1 MMKDRKRSMVY
12 GIVYWGV
19 FTLTYFL
26 LATICLQT
34 RDPWSLS
41 STVWLPSGLL
51 LGVLCALPPA
61 RWPLWVITASALH
74 FSVSLIHDRPADIA
88 LTFAIIDPVIICP
101 LAFVWNNL
109 HNYARNLSHRAQT
122 WLLLTGVN
130 LGSILG
136 GVFSD
141 ILLKKLGYP
150 TSVTHFLT
158 WGISNATGCL
168 AITPLFIVNQLN
180 KGRRQWLS
188 YLQMFAAIM
197 IIPICIT
204 PFFLQSH
211 LFCNELVNNTL
222 LYLLLILSLLLAA
235 WLPLFPLCL
244 YFVFL
249 TMLASLATFYNYGPF
264 PAMLNGTQTIL
275 ASQIYLLVL
284 ISLGLLVSTREQHHR
299 SKYQRLLRQKR
310 LLSTFLQNRD
320 PVSFYLT
327 RETGEIDWLSH
338 ETVYGVLPSQLGNF
352 DLLLAHIHPEER
364 YKLLGWIKDDDGESS
379 EHCCDIRMLLSDGD
393 YHNLT
398 ICFSLYPSQDL
409 LGMLVKKNHCNNSCF

>member
-1 MMKDRKRSMVY
+1 MKHRKGSTLY
-12 GIVYWGV
+12 GMAYWGV
-19 FTLTYFL
+19 FILTYFL

-51 LGVLCALPPA
+51 LGVLCVLPPS

-88 LTFAIIDPVIICP
+88 LIFAIIDPLIICP
-101 LAFVWNNL
+101 LAFIWNNL
-109 HNYARNLSHRAQT
+109 HKYARNISYRAQT
-122 WLLLTGVN
+122 WLLLLGVN
-130 LGSILG
+130 FGSILG
-136 GVFSD
+136 GLFSD

-168 AITPLFIVNQLN
+168 AIAPLFIVNQLN

-188 YLQMFAAIM
+188 YPQLFAAM
-197 IIPICIT
+197 IIIPLCIT

-211 LFCNELVNNTL
+211 LFCNELVYNTL

-244 YFVFL
+244 YFVLL

-264 PAMLNGTQTIL
+264 PAMLKGMQTII

-299 SKYQRLLRQKR
+299 SKYQRLLRQKC
-310 LLSTFLQNRD
+310 LLSSFLQNRE
-320 PVSFYLT
+320 PVSFCLS
-327 RETGEIDWLSH
+327 RDTGQIDWLSH
-338 ETVYGVLPSQLGNF
+338 ETVYGLSPSQLGTF
-352 DLLLAHIHPEER
+352 ALLLAHIHPEER
-364 YKLLGWIKDDDGESS
+364 YKLLGWINDDNGESS
-379 EHCCDIRMLLSDGD
+379 EHCFDIRILLSDGC
-393 YHNLT
+393 YHNLSV
-398 ICFSLYPSQDL
+398 CFSLYPSQDV
-409 LGMLVKKNHCNNSCF
+409 LGILVLNNPLK